1 MEEDLRGIPCGYNPV
16 VLGSIVSADTRI
28 CGEIVT
34 AFSGNIIFGDM
45 TELDILTECDF
56 VRLSDLYD
64 KYKDAIPPSDILYVV
79 VTNGLSGTIYDCG
92 HTKRGIWHI
101 FAKTSG
107 YA

>member
-1 MEEDLRGIPCGYNPV
+1 
-16 VLGSIVSADTRI
+16 
-28 CGEIVT
+28 
-34 AFSGNIIFGDM
+34 M

-64 KYKDAIPPSDILYVV
+64 KYKDDIPPSDILYVV

-101 FAKTSG
+101 FAKTDG
-107 YA
+107 KCVGCIRDERLTNLTVYFINRFCITAKCLLEL